1 VAYAK
6 LFNPKCQ
13 FELCGKPVTSFSQ
26 LHQTKNIHT
35 FSRFLSLL
43 ASFYEMPSVFHLQKL
58 CLNIIQQEKSWK
70 KNKLKQNYS
79 KPLKKDFK
87 K

>member
-1 VAYAK
+1 
-6 LFNPKCQ
+6 
-13 FELCGKPVTSFSQ
+13 
-26 LHQTKNIHT
+26 
-35 FSRFLSLL
+35 
-43 ASFYEMPSVFHLQKL
+43 MPSVFHLQKL

-87 K
+87 KWKKKIIF

>member
-1 VAYAK
+1 
-6 LFNPKCQ
+6 
-13 FELCGKPVTSFSQ
+13 VTSFSQ

-58 CLNIIQQEKSWK
+58 CLNIIQQEK
-70 KNKLKQNYS
+70 KLEEKQT
-79 KPLKKDFK
+79 KTELFETIEKRFK
-87 K
+87 KMKKKIIF